1 MQFSLQHLSRSP
13 EEASESPPLLIL
25 LHGVGSNMYDLF
37 GLAPY
42 LDKRF
47 LILSAQAPNA
57 MQPGSFAWFPIL
69 EFQPTD
75 IKIDAEAAEASRL
88 QVIKFIKEAVESY
101 KADPE
106 NVYLMGFSQG
116 CIMSMSAMLSEP
128 ELLAGVVGM
137 SGRILPEIE
146 PKIADN
152 ERLKDFPV
160 LWVHGLNDNVLPIS
174 HGRAARDQL
183 TALPVDLTYKE
194 YQMAH
199 EVSGESLHDVAA
211 WLTSQLDDD

>member
-1 MQFSLQHLSRSP
+1 MQFSLQHLSRIP
-13 EEASESPPLLIL
+13 AETDKAPPLLIL

-42 LDKRF
+42 LDQRF
-47 LILSAQAPNA
+47 LILSPQAPIPLNSD
-57 MQPGSFAWFPIL
+57 SFAWFPIL
-69 EFQPTD
+69 EYDPMN
-75 IKIDAEAAEASRL
+75 IKIDAAAAEASRL
-88 QVIKFIKEAVESY
+88 KVIAFVNEAIDFY
-101 KADPE
+101 RAAPQ

-116 CIMSMSAMLSEP
+116 CIMSMSV
-128 ELLAGVVGM
+128 LLTNPQILTGVVGM

-146 PKIADN
+146 PIP
-152 ERLKDFPV
+152 EKDHFLNFPV

-183 TALPVDLTYKE
+183 VELPINLTYKE

-211 WLTSQLDDD
+211 WLTECLDSQ

>member
-13 EEASESPPLLIL
+13 EEPSEKAPLLIL

-37 GLAPY
+37 GLAAY

-47 LILSAQAPNA
+47 QILSAQAPNV

-69 EFQPTD
+69 EFLPTN

-88 QVIKFIKEAVESY
+88 KVIEFVKEAVESY
-101 KADPE
+101 EADPE
-106 NVYLMGFSQG
+106 KVYLMGFSQG
-116 CIMSMSAMLSEP
+116 CIMSMSVMLSEP

-146 PKIADN
+146 PLIAAD
-152 ERLKDFPV
+152 ERLKDFPI
-160 LWVHGLNDNVLPIS
+160 LWVHGMNDNVLPIS
-174 HGRAARDQL
+174 YGRAARDKL
-183 TALPVDLTYKE
+183 SALPVNLTYKE

-199 EVSGESLHDVAA
+199 EVSGESLHDVAT
-211 WLTSQLDDD
+211 WLTRQLDS